1 MKSMILGGAF
11 MACVLVGSI
20 GWGAHDAQA
29 AEATSDIIEL
39 HQTDAL
45 LREVY
50 AKDKRVNLPRM
61 ALFDDKGRLLM
72 GEVGLRGSLGHRLA
86 RALNKDKPLDT
97 PLSLA
102 RVLDDVVD
110 GNDEPVSV
118 HDLPDADGYVV
129 DYWAEWCAPCREM
142 ARDIK
147 RQMKRWQR
155 DGKHVVWLKIESDPQ
170 KLPENR

>member
-1 MKSMILGGAF
+1 MKGLILCGAL
-11 MACVLVGSI
+11 MACVLVGGI
-20 GWGAHDAQA
+20 GWDVHDAQA
-29 AEATSDIIEL
+29 ADTGSHIIEL

-50 AKDKRVNLPRM
+50 AKDKHVKLPRM
-61 ALFDDKGRLLM
+61 AFFDSKGRLLV
-72 GEVGLRGSLGHRLA
+72 GEVGLRGGLGHRLA
-86 RALNKDKPLDT
+86 RALDKDKPLDT

-102 RVLDDVVD
+102 RVLDGVVD
-110 GNDEPVSV
+110 GNDEPVST

-155 DGKHVVWLKIESDPQ
+155 DGKQVVWIKIESDPQ